1 MRPEILERKIA
12 RIVVALAKE
21 RGITCEQALDLFYS
35 TETYRQLT
43 DPSFGL
49 HLMSD
54 EYILEDLRTIQETS
68 DSKTI

>member
-12 RIVVALAKE
+12 RIILALSRE
-21 RGITCEQALDLFYS
+21 RGITCEQALDFFYS

-54 EYILEDLRTIQETS
+54 EYILEDLRKS
-68 DSKTI
+68 

>member
-12 RIVVALAKE
+12 RIIVALARE
-21 RGITCEQALDLFYS
+21 RGITCEQALDLFYA

-43 DPSFGL
+43 DPRYGL

-54 EYILEDLRTIQETS
+54 EYILEDLRN
-68 DSKTI
+68 

>member
-12 RIVVALAKE
+12 RIIMALSRE
-21 RGITCEQALDLFYS
+21 RGITCEQALDLFYA

-54 EYILEDLRTIQETS
+54 EYILEDLRNNLRTMDFS
-68 DSKTI
+68 H